1 MRVDCSSCMSQ
12 CHVDAFIIESVS
24 AEMCVHSPIFV
35 LTVYSTA
42 ICSVLHKCLAWWQF
56 KLLFKHLGRNSSNC
70 FSRQTKSLV
79 PPIKPAF
86 GLPQSRSLCMSVQGP
101 GWPSPPEHFC
111 CGFLQAPCIYSLVF
125 IASRQARTQG
135 SHSTAWWASISHTFA
150 LLFWGS
156 KPLKKYLVQFH
167 QVLVG
172 TSILYSLFLKNE
184 IWIFCL
190 SVGSSIGRVNA
201 RDKDWPPSAIT
212 YSIVAGGGTRD
223 YTNFFWISPTTGDV
237 KILGRLDYE
246 TTRKHILTVQ
256 ASDQEK
262 TATASVSKFTLLLP
276 LYLNFSLF
284 FLTRMARHWAKHFGL

>member
-1 MRVDCSSCMSQ
+1 
-12 CHVDAFIIESVS
+12 
-24 AEMCVHSPIFV
+24 
-35 LTVYSTA
+35 
-42 ICSVLHKCLAWWQF
+42 
-56 KLLFKHLGRNSSNC
+56 
-70 FSRQTKSLV
+70 
-79 PPIKPAF
+79 
-86 GLPQSRSLCMSVQGP
+86 
-101 GWPSPPEHFC
+101 
-111 CGFLQAPCIYSLVF
+111 
-125 IASRQARTQG
+125 
-135 SHSTAWWASISHTFA
+135 
-150 LLFWGS
+150 
-156 KPLKKYLVQFH
+156 
-167 QVLVG
+167 
-172 TSILYSLFLKNE
+172 
-184 IWIFCL
+184 
-190 SVGSSIGRVNA
+190 VNA